1 MTTVLATSSAIRTL
15 RLKPTFDSGAELA
28 LRGFMGNFQMLEMNE
43 LQKGQVS
50 RNWASSE
57 PQDSETLWNV
67 WRPYV
72 ALGLETAPCWMC
84 AARYLRDSKN
94 QMRALRPGLVL
105 MRLSVAR
112 GSMPHE

>member
-1 MTTVLATSSAIRTL
+1 MLATSSAIRTL

-28 LRGFMGNFQMLEMNE
+28 LRGFMCNFQMLEMNE

-84 AARYLRDSKN
+84 AARYLKDSKKSN
-94 QMRALRPGLVL
+94 ESAAPRVGPDALE
-105 MRLSVAR
+105 R
-112 GSMPHE
+112 GAGFNAA